1 MEITTSERA
10 LLGLF
15 MAKIHRIDP
24 DVLVVC
30 LFMFFIRNT
39 VLLYVMNSFVKAN
52 ELCCCDSGEI
62 KAHPTFFS
70 ACSILTDRIF
80 TVL

>member
-30 LFMFFIRNT
+30 LFMFLVIKKKLMNWTGAGLSLRAATHRTCYGRVCFI
-39 VLLYVMNSFVKAN
+39 F
-52 ELCCCDSGEI
+52 
-62 KAHPTFFS
+62 P
-70 ACSILTDRIF
+70 
-80 TVL
+80 

>member
-30 LFMFFIRNT
+30 SFTLVIIQGFKCPYISLYIFKFPYFFPIKFVNA
-39 VLLYVMNSFVKAN
+39 LLIPIISLK
-52 ELCCCDSGEI
+52 I
-62 KAHPTFFS
+62 T
-70 ACSILTDRIF
+70 
-80 TVL
+80 